1 MGCLS
6 ASFSRVSAQQL
17 SIKIGLV
24 CSIPEELVIKFK
36 ESSLIWDGET
46 NNKGVVL
53 YNTLIATGDW
63 ALEEITIEELL

>member
-6 ASFSRVSAQQL
+6 VSFSKVPAQEL

-24 CSIPEELVIKFK
+24 CSIPEELVIKFRENK
-36 ESSLIWDGET
+36 LIWDGET
-46 NNKGVVL
+46 NNNGAVL

-63 ALEEITIEELL
+63 SLEEITIEELL